1 MRKGRA
7 CVLVVVVVVGGCLI
21 PAGSAGARA
30 AGVHCGATLTRSTT
44 LTEDLVRCP
53 GTGLVIG
60 ADGITIDLA
69 GHTISGTN
77 AAGSEGI
84 ANDGHAA
91 VRVLRGRVTDFRLN
105 GVGIRGAQA
114 SVVRDLTIRRIGE
127 GGLEG
132 EPVSAGILISD
143 SPGSQVLEN
152 DVANDVNAY
161 QVDGVDVL
169 DSRGSLVQRNR
180 LSRNAWNGLALIG
193 SPGSRI
199 VGNELDANGNNGTEV
214 NGASDAVWMT
224 ANRADR
230 NTSTGIVV
238 GSARGVRVIGN
249 SAHGNDTG
257 FLFFDLHDS
266 LVSLNGASGN
276 RDGIDLT
283 GGQFGSDGN
292 RVIGNSAS
300 RNSATGIALLD
311 GANDNVLTAN
321 VANANEGPLGEG
333 GGIVVVASTGNQLMG
348 NQANANLDSGIAFF
362 EETSGDTSGNALRSN
377 VANRNLNHG
386 IDAVAG
392 TIDGGGNSASGN
404 AVPPQCLNVLCT
416 G

>member
-1 MRKGRA
+1 MHKGR
-7 CVLVVVVVVGGCLI
+7 VVVLAVVAGGCLV
-21 PAGSAGARA
+21 PAGSAGAREA
-30 AGVHCGATLTRSTT
+30 AVHCGSTLTRSTT
-44 LTEDLVRCP
+44 LTEDLVQCP

-60 ADGITIDLA
+60 ADGITVDLA

-77 AAGSEGI
+77 APGSEGI
-84 ANDGHAA
+84 ADDGYAA

-114 SVVRDLTIRRIGE
+114 SVVRDLTIRRIGA

-132 EPVSAGILISD
+132 EPVSAGILVSD

-152 DVANDVNAY
+152 DIANDVTAY

-169 DSRGSLVQRNR
+169 DSQGSLVQRNR
-180 LSRNAWNGLALIG
+180 LSRNVWNGLALIG
-193 SPGSRI
+193 SPASRI
-199 VGNELDANGNNGTEV
+199 VGNEFDANGNNGTEV
-214 NGASDAVWMT
+214 NGASDDVWVT

-230 NTSTGIVV
+230 NTSTGIVL
-238 GSARGVRVIGN
+238 GSARNGRVIGN
-249 SAHGNDTG
+249 SAQGNETG

-266 LVSLNGASGN
+266 LISLNSASGN

-300 RNSATGIALLD
+300 RNSATGIALVE
-311 GANDNVLTAN
+311 GANDNVVTGN
-321 VANANEGPLGEG
+321 VANANQGPVGEG
-333 GGIVVVASTGNQLMG
+333 GGIVVAASTGNQLL
-348 NQANANLDSGIAFF
+348 ANLASANLDSGIAFF
-362 EETSGDTSGNALRSN
+362 EDSPGDAAGNSLRGN
-377 VANRNLNHG
+377 IANRNQNHG
-386 IDAVAG
+386 IDAVPG
-392 TIDGGGNSASGN
+392 TIDGGGNRATGN
-404 AVPPQCLNVLCT
+404 AVPPQCRNVLCA

>member
-1 MRKGRA
+1 MRNGRA
-7 CVLVVVVVVGGCLI
+7 CLLVVVAGGSLVG
-21 PAGSAGARA
+21 AGSAGASA
-30 AGVHCGATLTRSTT
+30 PAVHCGSTLTRSIT
-44 LTEDLVRCP
+44 LTADLVQCP

-60 ADGITIDLA
+60 ADGITVDLD

-77 AAGSEGI
+77 APGSEGI
-84 ANDGHAA
+84 ANDGHIA

-105 GVGIRGAQA
+105 GVGIRGAQG
-114 SVVRDLTIRRIGE
+114 SVVRDLTIRRIGA

-152 DVANDVNAY
+152 DVVNDVTAY

-169 DSRGSLVQRNR
+169 DSQGSVVQRNR
-180 LSRNAWNGLALIG
+180 LSRNSWNGLALIG

-199 VGNELDANGNNGTEV
+199 VGNELDANGNNGTEI
-214 NGASDAVWMT
+214 NGASDDVLVT

-230 NTSTGIVV
+230 NTSTGIVL
-238 GSARGVRVIGN
+238 GSASGVRVVGN
-249 SAHGNDTG
+249 SARGNDTG
-257 FLFFDLHDS
+257 FLFFDVHDS
-266 LVSLNGASGN
+266 LISLNSASGN

-300 RNSATGIALLD
+300 RNSATGIAIVD
-311 GANDNVLTAN
+311 RANDNVVTGN
-321 VANANEGPLGEG
+321 VANANQGPVGEGG
-333 GGIVVVASTGNQLMG
+333 GGIVVVASTGNQLLA
-348 NQANANLDSGIAFF
+348 NLANANVDSGIAFY
-362 EETSGDTSGNALRSN
+362 EETPGDTAGNSLRGN
-377 VANRNLNHG
+377 IANRNQNHG

-392 TIDGGGNSASGN
+392 TIDGGGNRASGN
-404 AVPPQCLNVLCT
+404 AIPPQCLNVLCT
-416 G
+416 A